1 MKTEFHLFN
10 WTNPEDFYNLSVKP
24 RFVETG
30 PYRFLNTEKKVNITW
45 NDNGTITFKNV
56 KSWYYDNDGNNGDL
70 RDKIVTVDPIP
81 LAASFILRNWNYFV
95 KKGLFFTLKPFFRK
109 LYITR
114 TAGELLFDGYP
125 EPLIKLSRAVPL
137 FNDFNF
143 PNWDRFGWLYNRN
156 GSADYEG
163 LFNMGTGDGTT
174 FGEMLSWN
182 GQKDTPGNSCPRI
195 YGSAGQF
202 FPKYLK
208 KDVIQFFSPDF
219 VDCPLMLARLS
230 FNARPRSLVSR
241 HSEIFYIACPRT
253 DIAKFSPMS
262 TMCRIGTIY
271 PQIECYCKGKCVPSG
286 AANFSDTKYGIPVFI
301 SMPHFLKA
309 DPYYL
314 SLIDGLK
321 PDANIHQSAMTVEP
335 V

>member
-1 MKTEFHLFN
+1 MKMYTEFHLFN

-81 LAASFILRNWNYFV
+81 LVMYHIILLVFSKTIYIFRYQAASFILRNWNYFV

-143 PNWDRFGWLYNRN
+143 PNWDRFGWLYNVPRHFQLHHF
-156 GSADYEG
+156 ALE
-163 LFNMGTGDGTT
+163 LF
-174 FGEMLSWN
+174 
-182 GQKDTPGNSCPRI
+182 
-195 YGSAGQF
+195 
-202 FPKYLK
+202 
-208 KDVIQFFSPDF
+208 
-219 VDCPLMLARLS
+219 
-230 FNARPRSLVSR
+230 
-241 HSEIFYIACPRT
+241 
-253 DIAKFSPMS
+253 
-262 TMCRIGTIY
+262 
-271 PQIECYCKGKCVPSG
+271 
-286 AANFSDTKYGIPVFI
+286 
-301 SMPHFLKA
+301 
-309 DPYYL
+309 
-314 SLIDGLK
+314 
-321 PDANIHQSAMTVEP
+321 
-335 V
+335 